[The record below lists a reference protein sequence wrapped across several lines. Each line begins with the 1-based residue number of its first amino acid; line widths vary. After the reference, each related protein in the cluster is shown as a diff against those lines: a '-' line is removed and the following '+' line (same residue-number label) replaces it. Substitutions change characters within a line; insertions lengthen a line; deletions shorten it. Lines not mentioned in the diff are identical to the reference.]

1 MESNPRGRAGDDRL
15 LSPRFVRV
23 TVANFF
29 FFMNFASFFLLPLRV
44 RALGG
49 SELTVGLVMGTTG
62 PFTLGGMLIV
72 GALLDRL
79 GRRGFLRGGFVVMA
93 CSALGYLWVREIGPA
108 LFALRAL
115 QGLGFAAGFNA
126 ASTLAAELAPPG
138 RRAAALGVF
147 GVSTLGT
154 HALAP
159 TIGEQV
165 VRLWGFDALFVV
177 AAVFATI
184 GLAFAWSM
192 PVPPLHL
199 SSSRTR
205 FRWTSELSS
214 AIATNGCCG
223 MAFGSVITFV
233 PTFVHDAGLGAVS
246 RFFLSYTSASFL
258 TRVGAGRLGDS
269 LNRRTVIRPAILL
282 LSLSIALLSRVHSST
297 GLVGAGLLFGLAQGA
312 VYPTLNA
319 FVVDLVGEGQLG
331 RTQSFYNGA
340 FNLGVTLGSLALGP
354 VTEAFGHRVAFLSVS
369 AMPVLGVAIFTIG
382 TRSVSAASQLRDARS
397 LP

>member
-1 MESNPRGRAGDDRL
+1 MESNPRGGAGDDRL
-15 LSPRFVRV
+15 LSPRFLRV

-29 FFMNFASFFLLPLRV
+29 FFLNFASFFLLPLHV

-49 SELTVGLVMGTTG
+49 SEFTVGLVMGTTG
-62 PFTLGGMLIV
+62 LFALMSVLVV

-79 GRRGFLRGGFVVMA
+79 GRRGFLRGGFIVMA
-93 CSALGYLWVREIGPA
+93 VSALGFLWVRQIGPA

-115 QGLGFAAGFNA
+115 QGIGFAAGFNA

-147 GVSTLGT
+147 GVSTLAT

-165 VRLWGFDALFVV
+165 VRLGGFPALFV
-177 AAVFATI
+177 AAAGFASI
-184 GLAFAWSM
+184 GLAIAWSV

-199 SSSRTR
+199 AAGRARLRVT
-205 FRWTSELSS
+205 TELSS

-223 MAFGSVITFV
+223 MAFGSVLTFV

-246 RFFLSYTSASFL
+246 RFFLSYTATSIL

-269 LNRRTVIRPAILL
+269 LGRRTVIRPAILL
-282 LSLSIALLSRVHSST
+282 LSLSIALLSRVHSPS
-297 GLVGAGLLFGLAQGA
+297 GLIGAGLLFGLAQGA

-331 RTQSFYNGA
+331 RTQSLYNGA

-354 VTEAFGHRVAFLSVS
+354 VAEAFGHRVAFLCVS
-369 AMPVLGVAIFTIG
+369 AMPVLGVAIFSVG
-382 TRSVSAASQLRDARS
+382 TRVPAADVPLPGASGVS
-397 LP
+397 